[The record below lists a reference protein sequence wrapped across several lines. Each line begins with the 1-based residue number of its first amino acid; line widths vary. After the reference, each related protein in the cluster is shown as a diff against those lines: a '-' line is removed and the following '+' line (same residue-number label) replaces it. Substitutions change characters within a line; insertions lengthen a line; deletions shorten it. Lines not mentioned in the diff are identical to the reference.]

1 MAAPNGLST
10 RPSLL
15 IRLRDDSANEQA
27 WDQFVELY
35 GRQILT
41 WCRQW
46 QLQEADAQDVT
57 QMVLLKLVKH
67 LPGFVYD
74 PARSF
79 RGWLRTLTENAWKDF
94 IADQQRGG
102 RGSGDSG
109 VGSLLQSLQARD
121 DLVKLLEQAYDQE
134 LLALAMSDVRQR
146 VQEHTWN
153 AFQLTALEHVPAEEV
168 AERLGMRIATVYR
181 ARSVVQNMLRESV
194 AARDAQS

>member
-1 MAAPNGLST
+1 MAAQKGLST

-15 IRLRDDSANEQA
+15 IRLRDDSADTKA
-27 WDQFVELY
+27 WDQFVDLY
-35 GRQILT
+35 GRQILM

-74 PARSF
+74 PGRSF

-94 IADQQRGG
+94 IADQHRGG

-109 VGSLLQSLQARD
+109 VGALLQSLQARD
-121 DLVKLLEQAYDQE
+121 DLVKLLEEAYDQE
-134 LLALAMSDVRQR
+134 LLALAITAVRQR
-146 VQEHTWN
+146 VEAHTWT
-153 AFQLTALEHVPAEEV
+153 AFQLTALEHVPAEVV

-181 ARSVVQNMLRESV
+181 ARSVVQNMLRETV
-194 AARDAQS
+194 AAHEPQA